1 MSWLIWPW
9 CHWTNGS
16 DDRVGWSIYHLMVLM
31 LLYNKVRR
39 TRKWSWLKKDNSVI
53 VFFLPPL
60 NSSRLPSD
68 YAYFSLISN
77 DHLLF
82 KYWLLPRSK
91 WSTTWGSLASTYGVS
106 SPCFAGHLQKND
118 IRDAGSTA
126 DFADF
131 SDFAVL
137 LWFLIFLIF
146 LILQK
151 FVLKRSVLL
160 NYTVA
165 MLNWFSIHH
174 IYGQICSGAISGMGW
189 VWDGNLWVGL
199 MYEHRFAVLI
209 IE

>member
-1 MSWLIWPW
+1 MSLDWF
-9 CHWTNGS
+9 
-16 DDRVGWSIYHLMVLM
+16 DRGTISALDKLGRTTGWGEVYITWQCYM
-31 LLYNKVRR
+31 LLYNKVCR

-77 DHLLF
+77 DHLPF
-82 KYWLLPRSK
+82 QYWLLPRSK
-91 WSTTWGSLASTYGVS
+91 CSTTWGNLASTYGVS

-131 SDFAVL
+131 SDFAVF
-137 LWFLIFLIF
+137 LWFLIF

-151 FVLKRSVLL
+151 FVLKVLMHSIVGIL
-160 NYTVA
+160 K
-165 MLNWFSIHH
+165 WFSI
-174 IYGQICSGAISGMGW
+174 S
-189 VWDGNLWVGL
+189 DK
-199 MYEHRFAVLI
+199 
-209 IE
+209 

>member
-1 MSWLIWPW
+1 MTTVILLWPCPWLFPQAQQILLCWKLMLTRNESWLIWPW
-9 CHWTNGS
+9 YYKCIGQIGS

-31 LLYNKVRR
+31 LLYNKVCR

-77 DHLLF
+77 DHLPF
-82 KYWLLPRSK
+82 QYWLLPRSK

-131 SDFAVL
+131 F
-137 LWFLIFLIF
+137 WFCCSS
-146 LILQK
+146 LILD
-151 FVLKRSVLL
+151 LL
-160 NYTVA
+160 DLAKVCSEKISLIELHC
-165 MLNWFSIHH
+165 LNF
-174 IYGQICSGAISGMGW
+174 
-189 VWDGNLWVGL
+189 
-199 MYEHRFAVLI
+199 
-209 IE
+209 

>member
-1 MSWLIWPW
+1 MLTRNESWLIWPW
-9 CHWTNGS
+9 YYKCIGQIGS

-31 LLYNKVRR
+31 LLYNKVCR

-77 DHLLF
+77 DHLPF
-82 KYWLLPRSK
+82 QYWLLPRSK
-91 WSTTWGSLASTYGVS
+91 WSTTWGNLASTYGVS

-137 LWFLIFLIF
+137 LWFLIFLI
-146 LILQK
+146 LQK
-151 FVLKRSVLL
+151 FVLKVLMHSIVGIL
-160 NYTVA
+160 K
-165 MLNWFSIHH
+165 WFSI
-174 IYGQICSGAISGMGW
+174 S
-189 VWDGNLWVGL
+189 
-199 MYEHRFAVLI
+199 ET
-209 IE
+209 

>member
-1 MSWLIWPW
+1 MSLDWFDRGAISALDKLGRTTGWGEVYITWW
-9 CHWTNGS
+9 C
-16 DDRVGWSIYHLMVLM
+16 YM
-31 LLYNKVRR
+31 LLYNKVCR

-77 DHLLF
+77 DHLPF
-82 KYWLLPRSK
+82 QYWLLPRSK

-131 SDFAVL
+131 F
-137 LWFLIFLIF
+137 WFCCSS
-146 LILQK
+146 LILD
-151 FVLKRSVLL
+151 LL
-160 NYTVA
+160 DLAKV
-165 MLNWFSIHH
+165 
-174 IYGQICSGAISGMGW
+174 CSEKISLLELHCYN
-189 VWDGNLWVGL
+189 V
-199 MYEHRFAVLI
+199 
-209 IE
+209 